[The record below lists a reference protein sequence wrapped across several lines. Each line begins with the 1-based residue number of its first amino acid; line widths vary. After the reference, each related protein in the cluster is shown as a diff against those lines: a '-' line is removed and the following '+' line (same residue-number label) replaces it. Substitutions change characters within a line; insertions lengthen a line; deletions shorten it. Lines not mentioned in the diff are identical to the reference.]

1 MLELSVRAWL
11 IGYDVSQFFF
21 GRDNRV
27 NFWTKSLHCMDDL
40 TTLHPCF
47 SCFQEIFI
55 FLISWSNHLISSRR
69 SIQVFYGCILL
80 PHKRHL
86 VVLVILC
93 TYNSHLQIQNKCR
106 LNKMSQ
112 VWCRK
117 GSLWKVRFIFEIT
130 NISICAAW
138 RVVVRLVVSIF
149 STLHSRSQ
157 FCPTCQVEESLSS
170 CSSPFSPSSFSLIR
184 VFFCRQREV
193 LLMLLR
199 FPAPDL
205 HSIFLPVSSAII
217 LIRSFVFLVFRFIFL
232 IFLGLFSKLLVE
244 HHNWFKT
251 MTA

>member
-138 RVVVRLVVSIF
+138 RVVVRLVVSILNSSF
-149 STLHSRSQ
+149 LLSILPNLPSRGITLILFLALLSLFFLPNCLFYFLPTVRSPSH
-157 FCPTCQVEESLSS
+157 FA
-170 CSSPFSPSSFSLIR
+170 SSPSPWSPLH
-184 VFFCRQREV
+184 
-193 LLMLLR
+193 
-199 FPAPDL
+199 FPP
-205 HSIFLPVSSAII
+205 S
-217 LIRSFVFLVFRFIFL
+217 
-232 IFLGLFSKLLVE
+232 
-244 HHNWFKT
+244 
-251 MTA
+251 

>member
-1 MLELSVRAWL
+1 MGKFPSKIPPLHRWYNHSTSLSFLFPR
-11 IGYDVSQFFF
+11 
-21 GRDNRV
+21 
-27 NFWTKSLHCMDDL
+27 NFYLV
-40 TTLHPCF
+40 
-47 SCFQEIFI
+47 
-55 FLISWSNHLISSRR
+55 ISWSNHLISSRR

-86 VVLVILC
+86 VVLVILG

-149 STLHSRSQ
+149 STLHSCSQ

-170 CSSPFSPSSFSLIR
+170 CSSPFSPLFFLSNCWFYFLPTARSPSHVASLPSPWSSFH
-184 VFFCRQREV
+184 
-193 LLMLLR
+193 
-199 FPAPDL
+199 FPPQLVL
-205 HSIFLPVSSAII
+205 HSF
-217 LIRSFVFLVFRFIFL
+217 SFAL
-232 IFLGLFSKLLVE
+232 LFFGFSLHFSDFFGVIQ
-244 HHNWFKT
+244 
-251 MTA
+251 

>member
-11 IGYDVSQFFF
+11 IGYDVRRRCLSQPIFF

-47 SCFQEIFI
+47 SCFQEFFI
-55 FLISWSNHLISSRR
+55 LLISWSNHLISSRR

-149 STLHSRSQ
+149 STLHSCSQ

-170 CSSPFSPSSFSLIR
+170 CSSPFSLLFFFLSNCWFYFLPTARSPSHVASLPSPWSSF
-184 VFFCRQREV
+184 
-193 LLMLLR
+193 
-199 FPAPDL
+199 
-205 HSIFLPVSSAII
+205 H
-217 LIRSFVFLVFRFIFL
+217 
-232 IFLGLFSKLLVE
+232 FSPS
-244 HHNWFKT
+244 
-251 MTA
+251 